1 MPAFDII
8 NNTKYEINDW
18 KQLIGLT
25 SNLSSDVK
33 IAVNSYNC
41 NVINCTTIVI
51 YMESASVPLTSFVI
65 SGTDSKQIKSSKVT
79 VSRESALSILND
91 FGFPV
96 AQKITFHSMK
106 CTTYAQYSD
115 VVEMVFTPY
124 RKRSQYKKYFYNCS
138 LMIFEGWQELKEE
151 DTHEVLRDNGTVKTL
166 KSKYACFDSRYIED
180 LEKVFKNAVV
190 TYKKYE
196 VGTNGRVFA

>member
-41 NVINCTTIVI
+41 DVINCTTIVI
-51 YMESASVPLTSFVI
+51 YLECASVPLTSFVI
-65 SGTDSKQIKSSKVT
+65 SGTDSKQFKSCKVT

-96 AQKITFHSMK
+96 EWISKWPTLTAPSTELLQNAQSMGF
-106 CTTYAQYSD
+106 TYVNRQHGNQVVFYSAD
-115 VVEMVFTPY
+115 
-124 RKRSQYKKYFYNCS
+124 K
-138 LMIFEGWQELKEE
+138 
-151 DTHEVLRDNGTVKTL
+151 
-166 KSKYACFDSRYIED
+166 KSKILVANELPTFALCDFSEFELNKFYCTSIFISNNIFSSRD
-180 LEKVFKNAVV
+180 LNAINL
-190 TYKKYE
+190 Y
-196 VGTNGRVFA
+196 G

>member
-41 NVINCTTIVI
+41 DVINCTTIVI
-51 YMESASVPLTSFVI
+51 YMESTSVPLTSFVI

-79 VSRESALSILND
+79 VSRESALNILND

-96 AQKITFHSMK
+96 EWISKWPTLTAPTTELLQNAQSMGFTYVNRQHGNQVVFYSADKKSKILVANELPTFALCDFSEFELNK
-106 CTTYAQYSD
+106 FYSI
-115 VVEMVFTPY
+115 E
-124 RKRSQYKKYFYNCS
+124 
-138 LMIFEGWQELKEE
+138 LLLKEAPAE
-151 DTHEVLRDNGTVKTL
+151 DQDGINIIFDGGAL
-166 KSKYACFDSRYIED
+166 KGDFLS
-180 LEKVFKNAVV
+180 
-190 TYKKYE
+190 
-196 VGTNGRVFA
+196 